1 MAGFDDGEDD
11 DIPDRHYGKPYNR
24 ELHNQLAGI
33 MKLKQAAVDEDLK
46 YAKKHR
52 TGANPLS
59 DRFKDLRKYLYEHQ
73 PQANTDTALVACS
86 HATRPDQ
93 CMRARSSMMM
103 ASPTFGL
110 TLNQRLRALGRT
122 PSLATGSMA
131 RPSLVTFLAK
141 RLARKISRNSTD
153 RDIDDSDSH
162 MVRKYAT
169 NIQKRRSPSPDKGG
183 RKSRKSH
190 KSRSRK
196 NRKSRKNRNL

>member
-59 DRFKDLRKYLYEHQ
+59 DRFKDLRKYLYQHQ

-141 RLARKISRNSTD
+141 RLARKISRNS
-153 RDIDDSDSH
+153 RNIDDSGSH
-162 MVRKYAT
+162 MQVSKYAT
-169 NIQKRRSPSPDKGG
+169 DIQKKRSPDKGG
-183 RKSRKSH
+183 RKSRTH
-190 KSRSRK
+190 KSRK
-196 NRKSRKNRNL
+196 NRSRKSRKNRNI

>member
-73 PQANTDTALVACS
+73 PEARTDTALVACS

-93 CMRARSSMMM
+93 CMRARASMMV
-103 ASPTFGL
+103 ANPAFPLTFRE
-110 TLNQRLRALGRT
+110 RLGALGRT
-122 PSLATGSMA
+122 PSLPMGRQGRSSLVSFLAQRLSQNPTDSRSDAMRSMA
-131 RPSLVTFLAK
+131 TAMQGRSKKKSPLLLKTVVVEKVALTKVVKIEVAK
-141 RLARKISRNSTD
+141 VVKI
-153 RDIDDSDSH
+153 
-162 MVRKYAT
+162 AT
-169 NIQKRRSPSPDKGG
+169 YKI
-183 RKSRKSH
+183 
-190 KSRSRK
+190 
-196 NRKSRKNRNL
+196 